1 LPDNEQDSTV
11 QVGQHAILALVLFS
25 FLNLINQIDRRA
37 LVTIFPLLKL
47 EWGLSDA
54 QLGLAVSLFTIG
66 RSLSSLP
73 AGWLADR
80 KGIILVVRP
89 MVLLWSLLTIASGWA
104 SRFLTFFVLRM
115 GVGLMDGAN
124 GPLDLAYLGR
134 VSPKNRRGIY
144 LAIYSIALYLGSGLG
159 VIYAGAVGE
168 RFGWRWVFIIPGIL
182 GLLAT
187 IGLFLLPRNP
197 QLKTEIEPSL
207 VKKFRWS
214 DFYWLIKQ
222 PLPGI
227 FVGGALGVFA
237 STALVSWLPTYLTR
251 QYSLSLA
258 QAGLITGGI
267 IIPASMVGTLMGGY
281 LSDRFGK
288 KYPILR
294 FQISAAGLG
303 LAMIFGLAG
312 LWSTSVVGTITF
324 FLLTAI
330 SFTLP
335 VSPLLVLVQEAVHK
349 QELATTQ
356 AAFGLTTQILGAAP
370 ATGLVGLLSDQFGLQ
385 MALVLPFVAVGLGA
399 IVIFFTGK
407 IIQEAERKL

>member
-1 LPDNEQDSTV
+1 LSDNEQDSKL

-66 RSLSSLP
+66 RTLSSLP

-80 KGIILVVRP
+80 KGIIQVLRP
-89 MVLLWSLLTIASGWA
+89 MVMLWSLLTIASGWA
-104 SRFLTFFVLRM
+104 GRFFTFIALRM

-134 VSPKNRRGIY
+134 VSPKNKRGTFF
-144 LAIYSIALYLGSGLG
+144 AIYSIALYLGSGLG
-159 VIYAGAVGE
+159 VIYAGAIGE
-168 RFGWRWVFIIPGIL
+168 RFGWRVVFIIPGIL

-187 IGLFLLPRNP
+187 MGLFLLPKDS
-197 QLKTEIEPSL
+197 QMKTEVETSS
-207 VKKFRWS
+207 VEKFRWS
-214 DFYWLIKQ
+214 DFYWLFKQ

-251 QYSLSLA
+251 QYSLSLLH
-258 QAGLITGGI
+258 AGLITGGI
-267 IIPASMVGTLMGGY
+267 IIPASMVGTLMGGF

-288 KYPILR
+288 RFPKLR

-303 LAMIFGLAG
+303 LAMVFGLAG
-312 LWSTSVVGTITF
+312 LWSTSVVGTISF

-335 VSPLLVLVQEAVHK
+335 VSPLLILVQEAVHK

-356 AAFGLTTQILGAAP
+356 AFFGITTQILGAAP
-370 ATGLVGLLSDQFGLQ
+370 ATGLVGLLSDQLGLQ
-385 MALVLPFVAVGLGA
+385 MALVIPFVAVGLGA
-399 IVIFFTGK
+399 IVIILTSKGK
-407 IIQEAERKL
+407 

>member
-1 LPDNEQDSTV
+1 MSDNERDSKV

-66 RSLSSLP
+66 RTLSSLP

-80 KGIILVVRP
+80 KGIIQVLRP

-104 SRFLTFFVLRM
+104 GRFITFIALRM

-134 VSPKNRRGIY
+134 VSPKNRRGIFF
-144 LAIYSIALYLGSGLG
+144 AIYSIALYLGSGLG
-159 VIYAGAVGE
+159 VIYAGAIGE
-168 RFGWRWVFIIPGIL
+168 RLGWRMVFIIPGIL

-187 IGLFLLPRNP
+187 IGLFLLPRSP
-197 QLKTEIEPSL
+197 KIKTEVETSS
-207 VKKFRWS
+207 VEKFRRS
-214 DFYWLIKQ
+214 DFYWLFKQ

-251 QYSLSLA
+251 Q
-258 QAGLITGGI
+258 
-267 IIPASMVGTLMGGY
+267 
-281 LSDRFGK
+281 
-288 KYPILR
+288 
-294 FQISAAGLG
+294 
-303 LAMIFGLAG
+303 
-312 LWSTSVVGTITF
+312 
-324 FLLTAI
+324 
-330 SFTLP
+330 
-335 VSPLLVLVQEAVHK
+335 
-349 QELATTQ
+349 
-356 AAFGLTTQILGAAP
+356 
-370 ATGLVGLLSDQFGLQ
+370 
-385 MALVLPFVAVGLGA
+385 
-399 IVIFFTGK
+399 
-407 IIQEAERKL
+407 

>member
-1 LPDNEQDSTV
+1 MSDNEQDSKL

-66 RSLSSLP
+66 RTLSSLP

-80 KGIILVVRP
+80 KGIIQVLRP
-89 MVLLWSLLTIASGWA
+89 MVMLWSLLTIASGWA
-104 SRFLTFFVLRM
+104 GRFFTFIALRM

-134 VSPKNRRGIY
+134 VSPKNKRGTFF
-144 LAIYSIALYLGSGLG
+144 AIYSIALYLGSGLG
-159 VIYAGAVGE
+159 VIYAGAIGE
-168 RFGWRWVFIIPGIL
+168 RFGWRVVFIIPGIL

-187 IGLFLLPRNP
+187 MGLFLLPKDS
-197 QLKTEIEPSL
+197 QMKTEVETSS
-207 VKKFRWS
+207 VEKFRWS
-214 DFYWLIKQ
+214 DFYWLFKQ

-251 QYSLSLA
+251 QYSLSLLH
-258 QAGLITGGI
+258 AGLITGGI
-267 IIPASMVGTLMGGY
+267 IIPASMVGTLMGGF

-288 KYPILR
+288 RFPKLR

-303 LAMIFGLAG
+303 LAMVFGLAG
-312 LWSTSVVGTITF
+312 LWSTSVVGTISF

-335 VSPLLVLVQEAVHK
+335 VSPLLILVQEAVHK

-356 AAFGLTTQILGAAP
+356 AFFGITTQILGAAP
-370 ATGLVGLLSDQFGLQ
+370 ATGLVGLLSDQLGLQ
-385 MALVLPFVAVGLGA
+385 MALVIPFVAVGLGA
-399 IVIFFTGK
+399 IVIILTSKGK
-407 IIQEAERKL
+407 